1 MSNFYNSVGLV
12 FYATWEAFKSQS
24 LDHSSSN
31 YASVSLSTLQTVKL
45 YSTQIVLRHR
55 VNNLTQVVF

>member
-12 FYATWEAFKSQS
+12 FYATWEAFKTKS
-24 LDHSSSN
+24 LDHSSN